1 MTHSGHNPNPQNFHC
16 PRQRP
21 PRWAAN
27 LPHDNR
33 HLRSDD
39 VLQLIADLFADWEPP
54 GHIRPDNGPE
64 LTANG
69 MRSLFSRIGVQAL
82 FIDLGRTWKDGYNE
96 SFTVKLRDALLN
108 RGNILHAK

>member
-1 MTHSGHNPNPQNFHC
+1 MATSGRN
-16 PRQRP
+16 RP
-21 PRWAAN
+21 ASKT
-27 LPHDNR
+27 
-33 HLRSDD
+33 SDRP
-39 VLQLIADLFADWEPP
+39 LKAEITWPGIEATCESGGGPP
-54 GHIRPDNGPE
+54 DHTRPDNGPE

-108 RGNILHAK
+108 RENILHAK